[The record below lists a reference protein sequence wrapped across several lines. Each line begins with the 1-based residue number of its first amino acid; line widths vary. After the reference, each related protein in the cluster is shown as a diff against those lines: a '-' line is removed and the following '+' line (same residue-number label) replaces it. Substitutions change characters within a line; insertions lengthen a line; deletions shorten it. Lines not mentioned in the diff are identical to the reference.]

1 MNRGSSRASMSAK
14 RFKFAG
20 LFICRHKASHGRGRQ
35 QRDARRGL
43 RNGYVCDVADLA
55 VLLV

>member
-1 MNRGSSRASMSAK
+1 MSAK